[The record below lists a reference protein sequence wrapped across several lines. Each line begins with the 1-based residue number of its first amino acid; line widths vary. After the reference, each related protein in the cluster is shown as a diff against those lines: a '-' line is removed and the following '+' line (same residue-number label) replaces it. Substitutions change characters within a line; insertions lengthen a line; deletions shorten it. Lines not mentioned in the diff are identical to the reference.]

1 MEATAALAEQYK
13 DTKFIF
19 FLDFLSPL
27 QLHNLGAQLDIPSL
41 LEGSRPGNFAGL
53 LLKQDGN

>member
-1 MEATAALAEQYK
+1 MEAMAVLAEQYK
-13 DTKFIF
+13 DTKCIF
-19 FLDFLSPL
+19 LQDFLSPL

-41 LEGSRPGNFAGL
+41 LEGNRPGNFAGL